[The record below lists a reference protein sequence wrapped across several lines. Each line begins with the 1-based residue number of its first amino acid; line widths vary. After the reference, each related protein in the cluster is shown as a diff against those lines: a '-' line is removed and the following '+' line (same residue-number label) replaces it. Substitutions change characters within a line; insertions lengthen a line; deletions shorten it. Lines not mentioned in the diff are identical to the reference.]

1 MSIKLDKSRDYSPVF
16 PPLGDAHHMQNG
28 FYFDVDGEIVTG
40 EHREEG
46 GNVVKFL
53 DEKNAT
59 RLKRLTSLDI
69 ANKAAKEAKRKA
81 LEEAGVD
88 PDSIPE
94 DEEEATTEEKVDLKA
109 WLLGKVKIIFPTVQA
124 AIKAEHNY
132 AATSKK
138 SAVDFL
144 VGELGLV
151 EANQVRV

>member
-59 RLKRLTSLDI
+59 RLKRLTALDI
-69 ANKAAKEAKRKA
+69 ANKAAKEARARRSKRPA
-81 LEEAGVD
+81 
-88 PDSIPE
+88 SIPT
-94 DEEEATTEEKVDLKA
+94 ASPRMTRKPPPRKRS
-109 WLLGKVKIIFPTVQA
+109 
-124 AIKAEHNY
+124 
-132 AATSKK
+132 TSRHGS
-138 SAVDFL
+138 SA
-144 VGELGLV
+144 
-151 EANQVRV
+151 R